1 MYEIVELVPRCC
13 VEVVAGA
20 RYKATI
26 DWDGAIHLSGEDV
39 ASDAEKLVALLE
51 GVLAFGVGCVE
62 VVRVDHAELNPEVGC
77 DGTSSRRVR
86 SD

>member
-26 DWDGAIHLSGEDV
+26 DWDGVFHLSGKYV
-39 ASDAEKLVALLE
+39 TGDAEKLVAMLE

-62 VVRVDHAELNPEVGC
+62 VARVDHVELNREVGC